1 MQISKTLLVVCT
13 VVCCAGS
20 ISLAESDSPSQAQ
33 AREALRK
40 KIAELNAQAPATE
53 TPALKAPSAEKK
65 AAPAPTFQP
74 VAQPPPATI
83 TPAPA
88 PATPAPAAP
97 APAAAV
103 TAPPSTT
110 PIIRSSPEET
120 ARQREALRQK
130 LAELSAQEKAGQPA
144 PAPATTAPVV
154 KSPKGKSTDVIK
166 AEQTAAAAEA
176 KAREADQKAAAAEA
190 EARNAKRGKAKPGA
204 VTKVTPAVFAP
215 LEAPPSAVP
224 ASKEA
229 KLVELLRKYKA
240 DDITP
245 EEYHKERA
253 KILAEP

>member
-1 MQISKTLLVVCT
+1 MQISKTFLLVC
-13 VVCCAGS
+13 VVTCVTSFIAF
-20 ISLAESDSPSQAQ
+20 AVPDSVSQAQ

-40 KIAELNAQAPATE
+40 KIAELDAQQPVAETSAP
-53 TPALKAPSAEKK
+53 KAPSAEQK

-74 VAQPPPATI
+74 VAQPSPATI

-88 PATPAPAAP
+88 LATPAPAAP

-130 LAELSAQEKAGQPA
+130 LAELSAQGKAGQPA
-144 PAPATTAPVV
+144 PAPAKTAPVV
-154 KSPKGKSTDVIK
+154 KSRKGKATDVIK
-166 AEQTAAAAEA
+166 AEQAAAAAEA

-190 EARNAKRGKAKPGA
+190 EARNTKHGKAKPDA
-204 VTKVTPAVFAP
+204 VTKVKPATFAP

-229 KLVELLRKYKA
+229 RLAELLRKYMA

-245 EEYHKERA
+245 EAYHKERA